1 MRVHLWLV
9 VVYLVSRQL
18 AVAAEESAPR
28 NRVGEIDAIN
38 GDAAVVVDTP
48 RVPDMA
54 KARVTVRVYSS
65 TKLAAI
71 IQRASLDVAKA
82 TFAAA
87 SVEIVWKICALV
99 PCDTSLSPTELVVR
113 LVELP
118 DRAGDHHLGDAL
130 IDPQKGTGVLA
141 TVYVNRT
148 LQLARALEID
158 HRQLLGRAIAHEIGH
173 LLLATNTHAT
183 SGLMRGLWSH
193 DELQRA
199 RRDDW
204 VLQPLDAAA
213 ILRRLT
219 S

>member
-9 VVYLVSRQL
+9 VVCLVSRQL
-18 AVAAEESAPR
+18 AVAAGERAPR
-28 NRVGEIDAIN
+28 EPLGEIDAMS

-48 RVPDMA
+48 RAPDVS

-65 TKLAAI
+65 TNLATGT
-71 IQRASLDVAKA
+71 QRASLEVAQV
-82 TFAAA
+82 TFAAV
-87 SVEIVWKICALV
+87 SVQIVWKICALV
-99 PCDTSLSPTELVVR
+99 TCDTPLSPTELVVR
-113 LVELP
+113 LVQLP

-130 IDPQKGTGVLA
+130 IDPEKRTGVLA

-148 LQLARALEID
+148 MRLARELEID
-158 HRQLLGRAIAHEIGH
+158 HDKLLGRAIAHEIGH
-173 LLLATNTHAT
+173 LLLATNTHAA
-183 SGLMRGLWSH
+183 SGLMRELWSH

-199 RRDDW
+199 RREDW

>member
-9 VVYLVSRQL
+9 VVCLVSRQL
-18 AVAAEESAPR
+18 AVAAGEGAPR
-28 NRVGEIDAIN
+28 EPTGEIDAIT
-38 GDAAVVVDTP
+38 GGAAVVVDTS
-48 RVPDMA
+48 RAPDVST
-54 KARVTVRVYSS
+54 ARVTVRVYSS
-65 TKLAAI
+65 TNLAAGT
-71 IQRASLDVAKA
+71 QRASLEVAQA

-87 SVEIVWKICALV
+87 SVQIVWRVCALV
-99 PCDTSLSPTELVVR
+99 ACDTPLLPTELVVR

-130 IDPQKGTGVLA
+130 IDPEKRIGVLA

-148 LQLARALEID
+148 LQLARALEVD

-173 LLLATNTHAT
+173 LLLATNTHAA
-183 SGLMRGLWSH
+183 SGLMRELWSD

-213 ILRRLT
+213 IVRRLT

>member
-1 MRVHLWLV
+1 V

-65 TKLAAI
+65 TNLATGT
-71 IQRASLDVAKA
+71 QRASLEVAQA

-87 SVEIVWKICALV
+87 SVQIVWKICALV
-99 PCDTSLSPTELVVR
+99 ACDTPLSATELVVR
-113 LVELP
+113 LVQLS

-130 IDPQKGTGVLA
+130 IDPDKRTGVLA

-148 LQLARALEID
+148 MRLARELEID
-158 HRQLLGRAIAHEIGH
+158 HDKLLGRAIAHEIGH
-173 LLLATNTHAT
+173 LLLATNTHAA
-183 SGLMRGLWSH
+183 SGLMREIWSR

-213 ILRRLT
+213 ILRRLL

>member
-1 MRVHLWLV
+1 MRVPLWLV
-9 VVYLVSRQL
+9 VVCLVSRQL
-18 AVAAEESAPR
+18 AVAAGGGAPR
-28 NRVGEIDAIN
+28 DPVGELDAIGGN
-38 GDAAVVVDTP
+38 AAAVVDTP
-48 RVPDMA
+48 RVPDVS

-65 TKLAAI
+65 TNLATGT
-71 IQRASLDVAKA
+71 QRASLEVAQA

-87 SVEIVWKICALV
+87 SVQIVWKICALV
-99 PCDTSLSPTELVVR
+99 ACDTPLSATELVVR
-113 LVELP
+113 LVQLS

-130 IDPQKGTGVLA
+130 IDPDKRTGVLA

-148 LQLARALEID
+148 MRLARELEID
-158 HRQLLGRAIAHEIGH
+158 HDKLLGRAIAHEIGH
-173 LLLATNTHAT
+173 LLLATNTHAA
-183 SGLMRGLWSH
+183 SGLMREIWSR

-213 ILRRLT
+213 ILRRLL